1 VAHGRCKKTKNRIA
15 ARGCST
21 PCQSRE
27 MAKTGVDANERNCG
41 PAHLR
46 QSAFLHSYARFAGRV
61 GRIPVPNKGMRD
73 ENRLANLVPK
83 IMASNEIQPIAC
95 DALLCAGLA
104 FGGYAKPVLEQ
115 VLRSIRKLA
124 AEPTETVG
132 WLRAWAVCAPAR
144 HKPPRGGASGE
155 RPEERPLLCF
165 DGERCTIF
173 HNENRHTTQ
182 ITTPMV

>member
-1 VAHGRCKKTKNRIA
+1 
-15 ARGCST
+15 
-21 PCQSRE
+21 
-27 MAKTGVDANERNCG
+27 
-41 PAHLR
+41 
-46 QSAFLHSYARFAGRV
+46 
-61 GRIPVPNKGMRD
+61 MRD

-132 WLRAWAVCAPAR
+132 GLREWAVRAPANKSHPGWVAAGSR
-144 HKPPRGGASGE
+144 PTQSVFRTQKPPR
-155 RPEERPLLCF
+155 
-165 DGERCTIF
+165 
-173 HNENRHTTQ
+173 
-182 ITTPMV
+182 

>member
-1 VAHGRCKKTKNRIA
+1 MSERDDAHGRCKKTKNRIGRPPPEA
-15 ARGCST
+15 AVR
-21 PCQSRE
+21 R
-27 MAKTGVDANERNCG
+27 AKAAKWRKRRSMLNECNCG

-46 QSAFLHSYARFAGRV
+46 QSAFLHSDARFAGRD

-165 DGERCTIF
+165 DGEMHDIS
-173 HNENRHTTQ
+173 
-182 ITTPMV
+182 

>member
-1 VAHGRCKKTKNRIA
+1 
-15 ARGCST
+15 
-21 PCQSRE
+21 

-46 QSAFLHSYARFAGRV
+46 QSAFLHSDARFAGRV

-144 HKPPRGGASGE
+144 HKPPRGPPGPPGSGL
-155 RPEERPLLCF
+155 RSDLCF
-165 DGERCTIF
+165 ALTARDARYFIMKID
-173 HNENRHTTQ
+173 TQ
-182 ITTPMV
+182 PRLQHPWFKFQIDHQQKATFKPVLNLHF

>member
-1 VAHGRCKKTKNRIA
+1 
-15 ARGCST
+15 
-21 PCQSRE
+21 
-27 MAKTGVDANERNCG
+27 
-41 PAHLR
+41 
-46 QSAFLHSYARFAGRV
+46 
-61 GRIPVPNKGMRD
+61 MRD

-132 WLRAWAVCAPAR
+132 GLREWAVCAPANKS
-144 HKPPRGGASGE
+144 HPLGRGLVAADAE
-155 RPEERPLLCF
+155 RFSKISAIKFAPLCKA
-165 DGERCTIF
+165 EIC
-173 HNENRHTTQ
+173 
-182 ITTPMV
+182 PC